1 MTLKEQLALK
11 PTITITLLRT
21 EGMNNGADLMARC
34 GGFVTNQS
42 FTEAEY
48 QAMNDEDMG
57 RHIDRM
63 LKALIYLIASTV

>member
-21 EGMNNGADLMARC
+21 EGMNNGAGLTARC
-34 GGFVTNQS
+34 GVFVSARN

-48 QAMNDEDMG
+48 QALNDETLAF
-57 RHIDRM
+57 HINERITE
-63 LKALIYLIASTV
+63 LFSLIEGAV